1 MEKFAVTIGR
11 SYGSRGSEIG
21 IRLAERLGIPFYDK
35 EIIEEQ
41 VKKSGFTSEYIKSF
55 DEKRTSSL
63 LYSIFMNPE
72 SIMLQSGF
80 GQTQPV
86 DLAIQKVQIETIRE
100 IASQGP
106 CVIVGRRAD
115 KILKDSH
122 ETLSIFFTAEDKDRV
137 AFVAKKENLKEKEA
151 ENKIGRMDRSRRS
164 YYNYFG
170 DGAWGEAS
178 NYDLC
183 INTSKISEDTAIEM
197 IMTCL
202 KSRGLV

>member
-1 MEKFAVTIGR
+1 MEKVAVTIGR

-21 IRLAERLGIPFYDK
+21 KKLAEMLDIPFYDK
-35 EIIEEQ
+35 SIIEEQ
-41 VKKSGFTSEYIKSF
+41 VKKSGFTNEYISSF
-55 DEKRTSSL
+55 DEKRSSSL

-100 IASQGP
+100 IADRGP

-115 KILKDSH
+115 KILKNNH
-122 ETLSIFFTAEDKDRV
+122 ETLSVFFTADDKDRV
-137 AFVAKKENLKEKEA
+137 AFVAKNENLKAKDA
-151 ENKIGRMDRSRRS
+151 ESKISRMDRSRRS

-170 DGAWGEAS
+170 DGAWGDAA

-183 INTSKISEDTAIEM
+183 INTSKINDDTALEI
-197 IMTCL
+197 IKTCL
-202 KSRGLV
+202 KNRGLI